1 MAGLIPLAPGG
12 SRRLHHCRSFLL
24 PPRIA
29 RFVAPPE
36 RANDGHRSF
45 PECGFEAS
53 TTTTEFDPVD
63 QEHGMALR
71 VGIIGAGPSGMAQL
85 RAFESARQHGAEIP
99 EIMCFEKQ
107 DDWGGQW
114 NSSWRTGLD
123 AHGEPVHSS
132 MYRHLWS
139 NGPKECLEFAD
150 YSFDEHFGR
159 AISSFPP
166 RAVLFDYI
174 KGRVEKSDVRKYVKF
189 NTAARFVSYNEE
201 TQEFT
206 LTVEDLTAG
215 LSETHVFDK
224 LVVSTGHFSFPAAP
238 EFKGIGT
245 FPGEVLHAHDFRGA
259 ERFAGKN
266 LLMIGSSYSAEDIG
280 MQAHKMGAAS
290 ITFSYRTAPMGFDW
304 PENTV
309 ERPLV
314 TRFEGSTAHFSDGTQ
329 GDFDAV
335 VLCTGYQHKYP
346 FLPSELALKSRN
358 VLYPA
363 NLYKGVVWQQNT
375 NLFYLGAQDQYY
387 TFNMFDAQAWFA
399 RDVMTGLIELPSR
412 QAREADIQLWIERQ
426 AALPSHDAE
435 ADFQSDYLRELI
447 AATDYPSFDLDAVS
461 ELFKAWMHNKHVDIL
476 GYRDA
481 VHQSVITGTMGVKHH
496 TRWLNAMDD
505 SLGHY
510 LDGPSQDVDTST
522 LEAVT
527 GALSAS

>member
-1 MAGLIPLAPGG
+1 M
-12 SRRLHHCRSFLL
+12 
-24 PPRIA
+24 
-29 RFVAPPE
+29 
-36 RANDGHRSF
+36 
-45 PECGFEAS
+45 
-53 TTTTEFDPVD
+53 T
-63 QEHGMALR
+63 LR

-85 RAFESARQHGAEIP
+85 RAFESARQNGAKIP
-99 EIMCFEKQ
+99 DIMCFEKQ
-107 DDWGGQW
+107 NDWGGQW

-123 AHGEPVHSS
+123 ENGEPVHSS

-139 NGPKECLEFAD
+139 NGPKECLEFSD

-166 RAVLFDYI
+166 REVLFDYI
-174 KGRVEKSDVRKYVKF
+174 KGRVEKSDVRKYVQF
-189 NTAARFVSYNEE
+189 NTVARHTTYNEE

-206 LTVEDLTAG
+206 LTVEDLATG
-215 LSETHVFDK
+215 TTTEHVFDK
-224 LVVSTGHFSFPAAP
+224 LVVSTGHFSFPAVP
-238 EFKGIGT
+238 EFKGINS

-280 MQAHKMGAAS
+280 MQAHKMGAES
-290 ITFSYRTAPMGFDW
+290 ITFSYRSGPMGFDW

-314 TRFEGSTAHFSDGTQ
+314 THFDGSTAHFSDGTQ
-329 GDFDAV
+329 GEFDAV

-346 FLPSELALKSRN
+346 FLPGELSLKSSN

-387 TFNMFDAQAWFA
+387 TFNMFDAQAWYV
-399 RDVMTGLIELPSR
+399 RDVMTGAIELPTPAKR
-412 QAREADIQLWIERQ
+412 DADIQLWLERQ
-426 AALPSHDAE
+426 AALPDHNAE

-447 AATDYPSFDLDAVS
+447 AATDYPPFDLDAVS
-461 ELFKAWMHNKHVDIL
+461 QLFKDWMHHKETDIL
-476 GYRDA
+476 GYRDM
-481 VHQSVITGTMGVKHH
+481 VHRSVVTGTMATRHH

-505 SLGHY
+505 SLGRY
-510 LDGPSQDVDTST
+510 LNGPSQDVDTTT
-522 LEAVT
+522 LAALT
-527 GALSAS
+527 GGLTGRDQVGSK

>member
-1 MAGLIPLAPGG
+1 M
-12 SRRLHHCRSFLL
+12 
-24 PPRIA
+24 
-29 RFVAPPE
+29 
-36 RANDGHRSF
+36 
-45 PECGFEAS
+45 
-53 TTTTEFDPVD
+53 T
-63 QEHGMALR
+63 LR

-85 RAFESARQHGAEIP
+85 RAFESARQNGADIP

-123 AHGEPVHSS
+123 AHGEPVHTS

-139 NGPKECLEFAD
+139 NGPKECLEFSD

-174 KGRVEKSDVRKYVKF
+174 KGRVEKSDVRKYVQF
-189 NTAARFVSYNEE
+189 NTVARHTSYNPEAE
-201 TQEFT
+201 EFT
-206 LTVEDLTAG
+206 LMVEDLATG
-215 LSETHVFDK
+215 TTTEHVFDK
-224 LVVSTGHFSFPAAP
+224 LVVSTGHFAFPSVP
-238 EFKGIGT
+238 EFNGINS

-314 TRFEGSTAHFSDGTQ
+314 THFEGSTAHFSDGTH
-329 GDFDAV
+329 GEFDAV

-346 FLPSELALKSRN
+346 FLPSDLTLKSKN

-399 RDVMTGLIELPSR
+399 RDVMTGTIELPSL
-412 QAREADIQLWIERQ
+412 AEREADVQLWLERQ
-426 AALPSHDAE
+426 GALPDHNSE

-447 AATDYPSFDLDAVS
+447 EATNYPPFDLDAVS
-461 ELFKAWMHNKHVDIL
+461 QLFKDWMGHKETDIL
-476 GYRDA
+476 GYRDM
-481 VHQSVITGTMGVKHH
+481 VHRSVVTGTMATRHH

-505 SLGHY
+505 SLGRY
-510 LDGPSQDVDTST
+510 LGGPSQDVDTGT
-522 LEAVT
+522 LSAVT
-527 GALSAS
+527 GEFSAK

>member
-1 MAGLIPLAPGG
+1 MK
-12 SRRLHHCRSFLL
+12 
-24 PPRIA
+24 
-29 RFVAPPE
+29 
-36 RANDGHRSF
+36 
-45 PECGFEAS
+45 
-53 TTTTEFDPVD
+53 
-63 QEHGMALR
+63 LR

-85 RAFESARQHGAEIP
+85 RAFESARQKGAEIP

-139 NGPKECLEFAD
+139 NGPKECLEFSD

-159 AISSFPP
+159 PISSFPP

-174 KGRVEKSDVRKYVKF
+174 KGRVEKSDVRKYVTF
-189 NTAARFVSYNEE
+189 NTAARFVSYDEG

-206 LTVEDLTAG
+206 LTVEDLPTG
-215 LSETHVFDK
+215 TTQTHVFDK
-224 LVVSTGHFSFPAAP
+224 LVVATGHFSVPAAP
-238 EFKGIGT
+238 AFDGIAG

-259 ERFAGKN
+259 ERFAGKRV
-266 LLMIGSSYSAEDIG
+266 LLIGSSYSAEDIG
-280 MQAHKMGAAS
+280 MQAHKMGARS
-290 ITFSYRTAPMGFDW
+290 VTFSYRSAPMGFDW

-314 TRFEGSTAHFSDGTQ
+314 THFDGTCAHFSDGTR

-346 FLPSELALKSRN
+346 FLPGELSLKSKN

-363 NLYKGVVWQQNT
+363 NLFKGVVWQQNT

-399 RDVMTGLIELPSR
+399 RDVMTGVIELPSPEER
-412 QAREADIQLWIERQ
+412 AADIQAWLDRQ
-426 AALPSHDAE
+426 AALPGHDAE
-435 ADFQSDYLRELI
+435 ADFQSDYVRELI
-447 AATDYPSFDLDAVS
+447 DATDYPPFDLDAVS
-461 ELFKAWMHNKHVDIL
+461 ALLKTWMRDKESDIL
-476 GYRDA
+476 GYRDT
-481 VHQSVITGTMGVKHH
+481 VHRSVVTGTLAARHH

-505 SLGHY
+505 SLERY
-510 LDGPSQDVDTST
+510 LNGPSQDVDTGT
-522 LEAVT
+522 LAAVT
-527 GALSAS
+527 GALAAR

>member
-1 MAGLIPLAPGG
+1 M
-12 SRRLHHCRSFLL
+12 
-24 PPRIA
+24 
-29 RFVAPPE
+29 
-36 RANDGHRSF
+36 
-45 PECGFEAS
+45 
-53 TTTTEFDPVD
+53 T
-63 QEHGMALR
+63 LR

-85 RAFESARQHGAEIP
+85 RAFESARQKGADIP
-99 EIMCFEKQ
+99 DIMCFEKQ
-107 DDWGGQW
+107 NDWGGQW

-123 AHGEPVHSS
+123 SYGEPVHTS

-159 AISSFPP
+159 PISSFPP
-166 RAVLFDYI
+166 REVLFDYI
-174 KGRVEKSDVRKYVKF
+174 KGRVEKSDVRKYVRF
-189 NTAARFVSYNEE
+189 NTVARHVSYNDE
-201 TQEFT
+201 TEEFT
-206 LTVEDLTAG
+206 LTVEDLAAG
-215 LSETHVFDK
+215 TTETHVFDK
-224 LVVSTGHFSFPAAP
+224 LVVSTGHFAFPAVP
-238 EFKGIGT
+238 EFKGINSFT
-245 FPGEVLHAHDFRGA
+245 GEVMHAHDFRGA

-280 MQAHKMGAAS
+280 MQAHKMGAQS
-290 ITFSYRTAPMGFDW
+290 VTISYRTAPMGYDW
-304 PENTV
+304 PETTV

-329 GDFDAV
+329 GNFDAV

-346 FLPSELALKSRN
+346 FLPGGMALKSKN
-358 VLYPA
+358 VLYPG

-399 RDVMTGLIELPSR
+399 RDVMTGAIELPTL
-412 QAREADIQLWIERQ
+412 AEREADVQTWLERQ

-447 AATDYPSFDLDAVS
+447 DATDYPSFDLDAVS
-461 ELFKAWMHNKHVDIL
+461 QLFKDWMRNKQADIL

-481 VHQSVITGTMGVKHH
+481 VHRSVITGTLSDKHH

-505 SLGHY
+505 SLDRY
-510 LDGPSQDVDTST
+510 LNGPSQNVDTGT
-522 LEAVT
+522 LAAVT
-527 GALSAS
+527 GLLSSK